1 MAGSRRLQRGAMADC
16 GCFLLRPSVDCHR
29 RRLRHHER
37 WLTASPWTEEH
48 LKGGIPH
55 VACARPPGAPLP
67 SRALKYAQLG
77 MCCIL
82 DNARLWPA
90 AEDKWRHRAYLSQQL
105 RAVDCSVLCSPSQS
119 KRFSYWFDASGYS
132 DRVQAGYQAK
142 PYVTTKTMGIDQ
154 FLTASQQRNGS
165 SLLYLQQSILQA
177 PNENPTALQPCKG
190 LGPGILSDIQSG
202 IDLPAVKALAEA
214 GGFGLLQ
221 RCQLFIGG
229 KAAEG
234 ARSILH
240 FDQYDNLFVQI
251 SGTKT
256 FILYDPQ
263 QTKHLYAYP
272 IHHPLDTRSQVD
284 LNDRDGCTKAYPR
297 LNNAIGHKIT
307 LQAGQALF
315 LPCYWWHEVLTEP
328 TDDELT
334 VSVNFWF
341 AATNRL
347 LTPTRP
353 LVPCMQCEC
362 ARQLEYLI
370 SDSLHDQA
378 KLVPTFLCG
387 LLAAIEA
394 EERGGSAYRCAGG
407 IAASECYQERVVW
420 PLRVCC
426 RAARVAAWA
435 GASEWRGNGGIRE
448 PICATRVDLRRCA
461 ELRLS
466 SILQTRVGCSCGFPG
481 DQRRAASAHGTTIW
495 VSACADNAAG
505 SGHGTAFYAGKQAD
519 KAEGR
524 AVRWARG
531 AAAPRTNP
539 WAIDGRRP
547 DGMADARWPSGG
559 KSFER
564 ASSSRRSRGAATG
577 PSCRLPAATCTRYNA
592 VGEAECAGRARHV
605 SSVRVPT
612 ARFTSTRGEDLV

>member
-1 MAGSRRLQRGAMADC
+1 MDGTAQVTPSTSCTRRHRDAACKFRTRRGAVQIKAQPIPTSGRPAFDHHL
-16 GCFLLRPSVDCHR
+16 GSLLAGDASSLAP
-29 RRLRHHER
+29 
-37 WLTASPWTEEH
+37 LTALYNSHGWQPPPPARRDGGLWLLSTETIGRLPPPPAAPSRAMAYGTPWFEEH

-214 GGFGLLQ
+214 GGFGPWQ

-240 FDQYDNLFVQI
+240 FDQYDNLFVQL

-284 LNDRDGCTKAYPR
+284 LNDGEGCTKAYPR

-307 LQAGQALF
+307 LHAGQALF

-378 KLVPTFLCG
+378 KLVPTFLSG

-394 EERGGSAYRCAGG
+394 GGRGSSYTDALEALRP
-407 IAASECYQERVVW
+407 ASVTR
-420 PLRVCC
+420 
-426 RAARVAAWA
+426 
-435 GASEWRGNGGIRE
+435 SEWCGLFEYVVVQLAWLLGPE
-448 PICATRVDLRRCA
+448 PVSGAEMAAFVSDLCDASRFA
-461 ELRLS
+461 QLRL
-466 SILQTRVGCSCGFPG
+466 
-481 DQRRAASAHGTTIW
+481 
-495 VSACADNAAG
+495 N
-505 SGHGTAFYAGKQAD
+505 
-519 KAEGR
+519 
-524 AVRWARG
+524 
-531 AAAPRTNP
+531 
-539 WAIDGRRP
+539 
-547 DGMADARWPSGG
+547 
-559 KSFER
+559 
-564 ASSSRRSRGAATG
+564 
-577 PSCRLPAATCTRYNA
+577 
-592 VGEAECAGRARHV
+592 
-605 SSVRVPT
+605 
-612 ARFTSTRGEDLV
+612 